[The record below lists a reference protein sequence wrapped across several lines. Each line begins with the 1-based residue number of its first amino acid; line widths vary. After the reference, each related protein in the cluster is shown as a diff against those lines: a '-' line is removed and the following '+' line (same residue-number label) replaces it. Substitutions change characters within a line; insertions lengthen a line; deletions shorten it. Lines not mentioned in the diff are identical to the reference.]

1 MNGQERSTC
10 HYHKYGYCREK
21 NECERFHSL
30 VICSKIK
37 CDVKNCRDRHPQQ
50 CKFFAS
56 QEFCKFGD
64 SCKYDHKVTGQ
75 KKALQD
81 ELEDLQKRFDE
92 VLKIT
97 SRHEDTIRFLQYKLD
112 MMGKQMIGAVRE
124 MSEHIEYIEDVTR
137 ENEKEEKMDYENSKT
152 NRKENLDDSYD
163 IHCDAQFKVIIE
175 KQRDIAAEVEYN
187 LMAIESCTKKTKKE
201 ETLSNLTT
209 LKSLVEI
216 HEKEMKQ
223 MLENDARYLEYYEN
237 EHSDENGDSND
248 DDWKPKMEEMF
259 KFFNDMNKNIESLP
273 GNSFKKNARI
283 EMKKMIKIASEMKED
298 RNSEINLKFS

>member
-30 VICSKIK
+30 VICSKNN

-64 SCKYDHKVTGQ
+64 SCMYDHKATDQ
-75 KKALQD
+75 KKALKDQ
-81 ELEDLQKRFDE
+81 LEDLQKRFDE

-187 LMAIESCTKKTKKE
+187 LMAIESCVKKTKKE

-223 MLENDARYLEYYEN
+223 MLEKDIPTL
-237 EHSDENGDSND
+237 ST
-248 DDWKPKMEEMF
+248 
-259 KFFNDMNKNIESLP
+259 
-273 GNSFKKNARI
+273 
-283 EMKKMIKIASEMKED
+283 
-298 RNSEINLKFS
+298 